1 MEDLIKSYIKENT
14 YNDDVEI
21 DHIEENENELI
32 VSYSSRWIYGGE
44 TIKITAL
51 DLFQYF
57 YKEIFIKGLPEKKG
71 CENE

>member
-1 MEDLIKSYIKENT
+1 MEDLIKSYIKEKT
-14 YNDDVEI
+14 YNDEVEI
-21 DHIEENENELI
+21 DHIGEEENELI
-32 VSYSSRWIYGGE
+32 VRYSSRWIYGRE

-57 YKEIFIKGLPEKKG
+57 YKEIFIKLLAEKKG